1 VLKTVSVRVKNRT
14 ISDVE
19 TLLWSLTSPNGTV
32 VRLKSKR
39 ELRITDVPSEV
50 DRMVQIAR
58 AVDKSSVPDQSIWI
72 FTHMTSRS
80 SETASSLNE
89 LFMKERPP
97 GVTLS
102 KVIPVDSK
110 RVLVV
115 VGNRAAGHWILQRR
129 PKGCTGPPLG
139 PDFEPVELPI
149 GPPPGAH

>member
-1 VLKTVSVRVKNRT
+1 MLKTVSVRAKNRT
-14 ISDVE
+14 ISDVV
-19 TLLWSLTSPNGTV
+19 TLLWSLTGPNGSV

-50 DRMVQIAR
+50 DRMVQIVR

-72 FTHMTSRS
+72 FTHMTSGP

-89 LFMKERPP
+89 LFIKERPP

-102 KVIPVDSK
+102 KVIPVDRK
-110 RVLVV
+110 KLLVI
-115 VGNRAAGHWILQRR
+115 VGNQAAGRWILRLR
-129 PKGCTGPPLG
+129 LKGCAGPPLG